1 MFKIKEIEKEQAYKL
16 ILKFHYGNCLPRLT
30 KHCIGG
36 FINNELVAVM
46 TLGWG
51 VRPLHTIRKLF
62 PSLKTNDY
70 YENGRLCLDEKM
82 PRNSESQFISEVVK
96 YIKIHFPN
104 VKVLFSWSDGML
116 GKAGYVY
123 QASNF
128 MYGGFIWTDSYF
140 SIKGE
145 KVHPRQTNRIG
156 GRPTWH
162 KMQEMGWMHYK
173 GKQFRYCLFLCSN
186 KERKHLLKESTVVWN
201 TVYPKEKDL
210 YWKIKLVDGWHIAN
224 KPFYNKLEL
233 KYNSKEKERRNK
245 INGDK

>member
-1 MFKIKEIEKEQAYKL
+1 MYEIKEISKEDAYGL
-16 ILKFHYGNCLPRLT
+16 IFKFHYGNCLPRLT

-36 FINNELVAVM
+36 YIDNELVAVM

-62 PSLKTNDY
+62 PSLETADY

-96 YIKIHFPN
+96 YIKINFPN
-104 VKVLFSWSDGML
+104 IKVLFSWSDGML

-128 MYGGFIWTDSYF
+128 LYGGFIWTDSYF
-140 SIKGE
+140 SKQGE

-156 GRPTWH
+156 GRPSWC

-186 KERKHLLKESTVVWN
+186 KQRKRLIKESTVKWSIE
-201 TVYPKEKDL
+201 YPKEKDL
-210 YWKIKLVDGWHIAN
+210 SWKIKCVSDWQPAN

-233 KYNSKEKERRNK
+233 KYNTKQKAKRNEILNK
-245 INGDK
+245 